1 MSRKVLS
8 CISRTEVGK
17 LQIWTRRFKPT
28 GRRESTRTSVLS
40 DTPSIQV
47 SSERHGTAS
56 SISGTSMNSGIH
68 SKSKPGSVAMSFTDN
83 SGITLMPEPEPP
95 LLVLFLHDTER
106 SSLSF
111 LSVMLN
117 DRIITK
123 CKTCK
128 DRPTKLGTKA
138 VIESSTGRLK
148 VRRYDFG
155 NVMNSNLAAVGA
167 FQRHGKDNNS
177 TSSKKGPGEKIKNM
191 IRLEISFPTESER
204 ERFETAIDRV
214 IHMQRGQLDE
224 YNRQRAEIASK
235 HVAAASWNVAVQ

>member
-1 MSRKVLS
+1 M
-8 CISRTEVGK
+8 GK
-17 LQIWTRRFKPT
+17 LQIWTRRFKPN
-28 GRRESTRTSVLS
+28 GRRDSTRTSVIS
-40 DTPSIQV
+40 DTPSTQV
-47 SSERHGTAS
+47 SSEGHGRAGSTS
-56 SISGTSMNSGIH
+56 VTSMNSGVH
-68 SKSKPGSVAMSFTDN
+68 SKSQQESVAMSFTDN

-95 LLVLFLHDTER
+95 LLVLFLHDTEK

-111 LSVMLN
+111 MTVMLN
-117 DRIITK
+117 DSIITK
-123 CKTCK
+123 CTTCK
-128 DRPTKLGTKA
+128 NRPTKLGTKA
-138 VIESSTGRLK
+138 IIESSTGRLK

-204 ERFETAIDRV
+204 NRFETAIDSV
-214 IHMQRGQLDE
+214 IHMHREQLDE

-235 HVAAASWNVAVQ
+235 HVAAASWNVAVR